1 MLRLSYVE
9 AVAETWGLCK
19 SMVPSP
25 VIHFLTPSASASRFA
40 FQAQN
45 DGHVRGESRIEN
57 SNIIYRGSIDRS
69 FRILKIEWSIYDI
82 QHPKVRGTVRLVG
95 IPTNIYEVPRNL
107 LPAGTLGPV
116 FNLATQGIVGFANQG
131 KKGASDP
138 REITH
143 DEYRKLPKE
152 DITSYTHARDEPL
165 NEFLVTGNPAFLVR
179 TKTVLIK
186 AELVK
191 DRYDAFGDPQVI
203 VAHNTTHSVTK
214 YKADESSSP

>member
-1 MLRLSYVE
+1 MD
-9 AVAETWGLCK
+9 
-19 SMVPSP
+19 PSP
-25 VIHFLTPSASASRFA
+25 VIHFLTPSGSDSRFA
-40 FQAQN
+40 FHAQSN
-45 DGHVRGESRIEN
+45 VRAQDESIHER
-57 SNIIYRGSIDRS
+57 SDIIYRGSIDRS

-82 QHPKVRGTVRLVG
+82 QHPNIRGTVRLVG
-95 IPTNIYEVPRNL
+95 IPINIYEVPRNL

-116 FNLATQGIVGFANQG
+116 FNLAIQGIVGFSNQG

-138 REITH
+138 REITR
-143 DEYRKLPKE
+143 DEYPKLPKE

-165 NEFLVTGNPAFLVR
+165 NEFLVAGDPAFLVR

-203 VAHNTTHSVTK
+203 VTHNTTHTVTK
-214 YKADESSSP
+214 YKAVESSSA